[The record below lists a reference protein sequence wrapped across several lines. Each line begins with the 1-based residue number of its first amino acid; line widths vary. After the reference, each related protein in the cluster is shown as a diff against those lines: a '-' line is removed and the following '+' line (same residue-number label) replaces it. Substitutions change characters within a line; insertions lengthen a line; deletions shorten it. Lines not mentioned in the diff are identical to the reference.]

1 MDIPLKPDRK
11 EEINSDVYEL
21 RHEMMIMR
29 KSSVNDLKTWLTE
42 ILDLY
47 NTKTDRL
54 MLYNEIMKLN
64 TLKLNTPKIID
75 DVYYLDTIQPFFKH
89 IQYLIRK
96 DLQNLDQPAVSEKK
110 HLLSIP
116 TNAKPDEILI
126 FWLKLQGN
134 NEKGEPYWNS
144 RQEIE
149 YFVNQ
154 NFEGFPGVDEIKEFT
169 PNMNKSEMYQVAWT
183 FLRRYGK
190 YKTKRQ
196 YENLLLNN
204 FTQFRNTKNVY
215 SNIKD
220 HSKDHLR
227 RITK

>member
-54 MLYNEIMKLN
+54 MLYDEIMKLN
-64 TLKLNTPKIID
+64 TPRILN
-75 DVYYLDTIQPFFKH
+75 VYYLDTIQPFFKH

-116 TNAKPDEILI
+116 TEATPEQILN
-126 FWLKLQGN
+126 FWLKLQGD

-183 FLRRYGK
+183 FFTRYGK

-196 YENLLLNN
+196 YENLLKKN

-220 HSKDHLR
+220 HLKDHLR
-227 RITK
+227 RVTK